1 MEEIRQYG
9 LAASGSETGVSRT
22 DLTLPL
28 AARAGANALQKQST
42 LENAFVL
49 CVLVFSTSAFVNLF
63 PGEHGLEYDEQG
75 LLFAQILWSFLYLVM
90 LFLVRH
96 RIKEFVRLMW
106 ESKMLVLL
114 LGWACVS
121 VVWSIDRQATIRH
134 CVALLFTSLFGVYF
148 AARYDLHRQLRLV
161 AMALGV
167 VVVASVG
174 ACLAFPEYGI
184 SAENPLEK
192 PAWQGVLSNK
202 NNLAML
208 VVLAVLILILY
219 YIRGIRRPLMVVGI
233 VLLFFLVVST
243 QSKTSLL
250 YFVLSIIAFPFL
262 RAFQRNAS
270 KRRKIVAFALLI
282 AVGLATWTY
291 SNWENF
297 TNSLGKDPGLTGRF
311 VLWGVAVD
319 SISQRPLLGYG
330 FEAFWSNFYGPAYDF
345 RSASGWTTGA
355 TTQNGFLNL
364 WLDLGLIGVLL
375 FVVSFVI
382 TYRQAMNLAK
392 TTKSSEGLWP
402 VAFLT
407 FLFAYGLTE
416 ISFLTR
422 NNLYW
427 ILYVSTGLSA
437 RSLLTKG
444 SSQP

>member
-1 MEEIRQYG
+1 
-9 LAASGSETGVSRT
+9 
-22 DLTLPL
+22 
-28 AARAGANALQKQST
+28 
-42 LENAFVL
+42 
-49 CVLVFSTSAFVNLF
+49 
-63 PGEHGLEYDEQG
+63 
-75 LLFAQILWSFLYLVM
+75 
-90 LFLVRH
+90 
-96 RIKEFVRLMW
+96 
-106 ESKMLVLL
+106 
-114 LGWACVS
+114 
-121 VVWSIDRQATIRH
+121 
-134 CVALLFTSLFGVYF
+134 
-148 AARYDLHRQLRLV
+148 
-161 AMALGV
+161 
-167 VVVASVG
+167 
-174 ACLAFPEYGI
+174 
-184 SAENPLEK
+184 
-192 PAWQGVLSNK
+192 
-202 NNLAML
+202 ML